1 MNAIVAEPIRTA
13 RLTLV
18 PLTPE
23 HADPMAAVLGDPALH
38 AFTGGTPLGADA
50 LRVRYERWAAG
61 PADPA
66 VSWCNWV
73 IRLDEA
79 GCLTGTAQATI
90 TAGAAPGGRSALA
103 EVAWVVGTRWQRRGI
118 ATEAAR
124 ALVGWL
130 GRRGADAVV
139 AHIHPDHH
147 ASAAVAA
154 AAGLRPTG
162 RLSDGEQVWSTV
174 PGS

>member
-1 MNAIVAEPIRTA
+1 MNPIAAEPIRTA

-23 HADPMAAVLGDPALH
+23 HAGPMAAVLGDPALH
-38 AFTGGTPLGADA
+38 AFTGGSPLGADA
-50 LRVRYERWAAG
+50 LRAQYERWAAG

-73 IRLDEA
+73 IRLEEA
-79 GCLTGTAQATI
+79 GCLTGTVQATI
-90 TAGAAPGGRSALA
+90 TAGAGPGSRSALA
-103 EVAWVVGTRWQRRGI
+103 EVAWVVGTKWQGRGI

-130 GRRGADAVV
+130 GRRGAGAVV

-154 AAGLRPTG
+154 KVGLQPTG
-162 RLSDGEQVWSTV
+162 RLSDGEQVWSMT
-174 PGS
+174 PDR